1 MLKGNTET
9 DMEGDQGMQSSMTPA
24 NPASAR
30 IHPATD
36 VGLVALT
43 VSDLERSLA
52 FYTDVMGFALLRKD
66 AGEAVLGAGDVPL
79 LALRELPGAPHAPQ
93 SATGLYHFAILV
105 PSRADLGRWLR
116 HWLVLGLPLPGQGDH
131 LVSEA
136 LYFSDPEGNGIEVY
150 RDRPRAEWRW
160 ANGQV
165 QMATDPVDIRGL
177 LAEAEAEGK
186 PWEGMPSGTKI
197 GHMHLQIGDVE
208 RARAFY
214 ADLLGFDVVAQM
226 PSALF
231 VSAGGYH
238 HHIGMNTWHSRGRGP
253 APEGSAG
260 LRYFTLRLPDVDA
273 VAAVVARLDAAGIP
287 HHEESGGAA
296 FDDPWRNRI
305 VFTVGTMLPD
315 KAR

>member
-1 MLKGNTET
+1 
-9 DMEGDQGMQSSMTPA
+9 MQSSTAP
-24 NPASAR
+24 SKAR

-43 VSDLERSLA
+43 VADLARSLA
-52 FYTDVMGFALLRKD
+52 FYTDVMGFAPLRQD
-66 AGEAVLGAGDVPL
+66 AGEAVLGAGNTPL
-79 LALRELPGAPHAPQ
+79 LALRELPGAPHAPR
-93 SATGLYHFAILV
+93 SATGLYHFAILA

-116 HWLVLGLPLPGQGDH
+116 HWLELGLPMPGQGDH

-136 LYFSDPEGNGIEVY
+136 LYLSDPEGNGIEVY
-150 RDRPRAEWRW
+150 RDRPRAEWTW
-160 ANGQV
+160 ANGHV
-165 QMATDPVDIRGL
+165 QMAVDPVDIEGL
-177 LAEAEAEGK
+177 LAEAEAD
-186 PWEGMPSGTKI
+186 PRAWEGLPDGAKI

-214 ADLLGFDVVAQM
+214 VDLLEFDIVAQM

-238 HHIGMNTWHSRGRGP
+238 HHVGMNTWHSRGQGP

-260 LRYFTLRLPDVDA
+260 LRYFTLRLPDADA
-273 VAAVVARLDAAGIP
+273 IAAVVARLDAAGNP
-287 HHEESGGAA
+287 HQEESGGVA

-305 VFTVGTMLPD
+305 VLVIGATPPAE
-315 KAR
+315 AR

>member
-1 MLKGNTET
+1 
-9 DMEGDQGMQSSMTPA
+9 MQSATSPSS
-24 NPASAR
+24 AS

-43 VSDLERSLA
+43 VANLDRSLA
-52 FYTDVMGFALLRKD
+52 FYTDVMGFAALRGD
-66 AGEAVLGAGDVPL
+66 AGEAVLGAGNAPL
-79 LALRELPGAPHAPQ
+79 LALREAPGAPHAPQ

-105 PSRADLGRWLR
+105 PTRADLGRWLR
-116 HWLVLGLPLPGQGDH
+116 HWLELGLPLPGQGDH

-136 LYFSDPEGNGIEVY
+136 LYISDPEGNGIEIY
-150 RDRPRAEWRW
+150 RDRPRETWTW

-165 QMATDPVDIRGL
+165 RMAVDPVDTEGM

-186 PWEGMPSGTKI
+186 PWGGLPEGTKI
-197 GHMHLQIGDVE
+197 GHMHLQIGDVP
-208 RARAFY
+208 RAEAFY
-214 ADLLGFDVVAQM
+214 AGVLGFDVVAHM

-260 LRYFTLRLPDVDA
+260 LRYFTLRLPDADAIDA
-273 VAAVVARLDAAGIP
+273 VLARLDAAGVP
-287 HHEESGGAA
+287 HRKESEGVAVE
-296 FDDPWRNRI
+296 DPWRNQI
-305 VFTVGTMLPD
+305 MLTTGGMLLD
-315 KAR
+315 EIR

>member
-1 MLKGNTET
+1 
-9 DMEGDQGMQSSMTPA
+9 MQSSTTA
-24 NPASAR
+24 SNPSSAR

-43 VSDLERSLA
+43 VSDLARSLV
-52 FYTDVMGFALLRKD
+52 FYTDVMGFALLHKD
-66 AGEAVLGAGDVPL
+66 VGQAVLGAGNTPL
-79 LALRELPGAPHAPQ
+79 LALCEVPGAPHAPR

-116 HWLVLGLPLPGQGDH
+116 HWLELGLPMPGQGDH

-136 LYFSDPEGNGIEVY
+136 LYLSDPEGNGIEVY
-150 RDRPRAEWRW
+150 RDRPRAEWTW

-165 QMATDPVDIRGL
+165 QMAVDPVDIAGL

-186 PWEGMPSGTKI
+186 PWEGMPVGTKI

-208 RARAFY
+208 PARAFY

-238 HHIGMNTWHSRGRGP
+238 HHIGMNTWHSRGQGP

-260 LRYFTLRLPDVDA
+260 LRYFTLRQPDADA
-273 VAAVVARLDAAGIP
+273 IATVVARLDAAGIP
-287 HHEESGGAA
+287 HHEESGGVA

-305 VFTVGTMLPD
+305 VLTTSHG
-315 KAR
+315 